1 MHFDPTIFF
10 WIFLI
15 IIAIQPIIRQ
25 RLLENARMKLI
36 AEIEK
41 QRGSRVILLVHR
53 QETMSFLGFP
63 IMRYIDIHD
72 SEEVLRAIHLT
83 DDDTPIDLVIHTP
96 GGLAIAATQI
106 ARALSRQ
113 KAKVTVFVPHYA
125 MSGGTLIALSA
136 DEIVMC
142 EHAVLGP
149 LDPQIGQQPAVSV
162 LSVLQKKPLSEI
174 DDSTLILADQ
184 AEKAI
189 RQMKQTIIEI
199 LSHNQ
204 SSDKAEEIAEKLVSG
219 RWTHD
224 YPISAEEAK
233 ELGLPVSTEM
243 PKEIMLLMNLYPQ
256 PVRQSVEYIPVR
268 KSKVRAIFSRKQE

>member
-1 MHFDPTIFF
+1 MHFDPAIFF
-10 WIFLI
+10 WIFLV

-25 RLLENARMKLI
+25 KLLENARMRLI
-36 AEIEK
+36 AEIERK
-41 QRGSRVILLVHR
+41 RGSRVILLVHR

-63 IMRYIDIHD
+63 IMRFIDIND

-83 DDDTPIDLVIHTP
+83 DDDMPIDLVVHTP

-113 KAKVTVFVPHYA
+113 KGKVTVFVPHYA

-149 LDPQIGQQPAVSV
+149 LDPQIAGQPAVSV
-162 LSVLQKKPLSEI
+162 LSVLQKKPLNEI

-189 RQMKQTIIEI
+189 RQMKETIIEI
-199 LSHNQ
+199 LSHKHPIE
-204 SSDKAEEIAEKLVSG
+204 KAQEIAEKLVSG
-219 RWTHD
+219 EWTHD
-224 YPISAEEAK
+224 YPISTEEAK
-233 ELGLPVSTEM
+233 KIGLPVNTDM

-268 KSKVRAIFSRKQE
+268 KTGKV

>member
-1 MHFDPTIFF
+1 MQFDPTIFF

-15 IIAIQPIIRQ
+15 IIAIQPVIRQ

-63 IMRYIDIHD
+63 IMRFIDIHD
-72 SEEVLRAIHLT
+72 SEEVLRAIHMT
-83 DDDTPIDLVIHTP
+83 DDDMPIDIVVHTP

-106 ARALSRQ
+106 ARALSRH
-113 KAKVTVFVPHYA
+113 KGKVTVFVPHYA

-149 LDPQIGQQPAVSV
+149 LDPQLGQFPAVSV
-162 LSVLQKKPLSEI
+162 LNVIQRKPINEI
-174 DDSTLILADQ
+174 DDNTLILADQ

-199 LSHNQ
+199 VSRSHPEE
-204 SSDKAEEIAEKLVSG
+204 KARQIAEKLVSG
-219 RWTHD
+219 KWTHD

-233 ELGLPVSTEM
+233 AMGLPVSTEM
-243 PKEIMLLMNLYPQ
+243 SKEIMLLMNLYPQ

-268 KSKVRAIFSRKQE
+268 KSSKV

>member
-1 MHFDPTIFF
+1 MQFDPIIFF
-10 WIFLI
+10 WLFLI
-15 IIAIQPIIRQ
+15 IIALQPVIKQ
-25 RLLENARMKLI
+25 RLLENARIKLI

-63 IMRYIDIHD
+63 IMRFIDIND

-83 DDDTPIDLVIHTP
+83 DSEMPIDLVIHTP
-96 GGLAIAATQI
+96 SGLAIAATQI
-106 ARALSRQ
+106 ARALS
-113 KAKVTVFVPHYA
+113 KHKGKVTVFVPHYA

-149 LDPQIGQQPAVSV
+149 LDPQLGQLPAVSILNAV
-162 LSVLQKKPLSEI
+162 QKKPISEI
-174 DDSTLILADQ
+174 DDNTLILADQ

-189 RQMKQTIIEI
+189 KQMKNTIVEI
-199 LSHNQ
+199 LSSNIPK
-204 SSDKAEEIAEKLVSG
+204 DKAFEIAETLVSG
-219 RWTHD
+219 KWTHD

-233 ELGLPVSTEM
+233 AMGLPVSQNM
-243 PKEIMLLMNLYPQ
+243 PKEILLLMNLYPQ
-256 PVRQSVEYIPVR
+256 PVRHSVEYIPVR
-268 KSKVRAIFSRKQE
+268 KSKL

>member
-1 MHFDPTIFF
+1 MYFDPTIFF
-10 WIFLI
+10 LIFLI
-15 IIAIQPIIRQ
+15 IIAVQPIIRQ
-25 RLLENARMKLI
+25 KLLENARMKLI

-41 QRGSRVILLVHR
+41 KRGSRVILLVHR

-72 SEEVLRAIHLT
+72 SEEVLRAIHMT
-83 DDDTPIDLVIHTP
+83 DDDMPIDLVVHTP
-96 GGLAIAATQI
+96 GGLVIAATQI
-106 ARALSRQ
+106 ARALS
-113 KAKVTVFVPHYA
+113 KHKGKVTVFIPHYA

-149 LDPQIGQQPAVSV
+149 LDPQLGQFSAFSILNVV
-162 LSVLQKKPLSEI
+162 QKKPISEI

-189 RQMKQTIIEI
+189 RQMKEIIIEVMSR
-199 LSHNQ
+199 SHLEE
-204 SSDKAEEIAEKLVSG
+204 KAKEIAEKLVSG

-233 ELGLPVSTEM
+233 QLGLPVSTEM
-243 PKEIMLLMNLYPQ
+243 LKEIMLLMNLYPQ
-256 PVRQSVEYIPVR
+256 PVRHSVEYIPVR
-268 KSKVRAIFSRKQE
+268 KSGKM

>member
-1 MHFDPTIFF
+1 MEVEMHIDPLIFF
-10 WIFLI
+10 WIFFI
-15 IIAIQPIIRQ
+15 IITLQPVIKQ
-25 RLLENARMKLI
+25 RLLENARMKLL

-83 DDDTPIDLVIHTP
+83 DDNTPIDLVVHTP

-106 ARALSRQ
+106 ARALS
-113 KAKVTVFVPHYA
+113 KHKGKVTVFVPHYA

-136 DEIVMC
+136 DEIVMS

-149 LDPQIGQQPAVSV
+149 LDPQLGQFSAISI
-162 LSVLQKKPLSEI
+162 LSVVQKKSIDEI

-189 RQMKQTIIEI
+189 RQMKDTIIEI
-199 LSHNQ
+199 VSRSHPE
-204 SSDKAEEIAEKLVSG
+204 DKAREIAEKLVSG
-219 RWTHD
+219 KWTHD
-224 YPISAEEAK
+224 YPISYEEAK
-233 ELGLPVSTEM
+233 ELGLSVSIDI
-243 PKEIMLLMNLYPQ
+243 PKEVMLLMNLYPQ
-256 PVRQSVEYIPVR
+256 PVRQSVEYIPVKR
-268 KSKVRAIFSRKQE
+268 TSKIQ

>member
-15 IIAIQPIIRQ
+15 IIAVQPIIRQ
-25 RLLENARMKLI
+25 KMLEGARMKLI

-41 QRGSRVILLVHR
+41 KRGSRVILLVHR

-63 IMRYIDIHD
+63 VMRFIDIHD
-72 SEEVLRAIHLT
+72 SEEVLRAIHMT
-83 DDDTPIDLVIHTP
+83 DDETPIDLVVHTP

-106 ARALSRQ
+106 ARALA
-113 KAKVTVFVPHYA
+113 KHKGKVTVFVPHYA

-149 LDPQIGQQPAVSV
+149 LDPQIGQFPAVSV
-162 LSVLQKKPLSEI
+162 LSVVQKKSINEI
-174 DDSTLILADQ
+174 DDTTLILADQ

-189 RQMKQTIIEI
+189 KQMKETIVEI
-199 LSHNQ
+199 ISHRQ
-204 SSDKAEEIAEKLVSG
+204 SAQKAQDIAEKLVSG
-219 RWTHD
+219 QWTHD

-233 ELGLPVSTEM
+233 RLGLSVSTDM
-243 PKEIMLLMNLYPQ
+243 PKEVLLLMNLYPQ
-256 PVRQSVEYIPVR
+256 PVKQSVEYLPVR
-268 KSKVRAIFSRKQE
+268 RTGKITQ

>member
-1 MHFDPTIFF
+1 MHFDPIIFF

-15 IIAIQPIIRQ
+15 IIALQPIIRQ
-25 RLLENARMKLI
+25 KMLENARMKLI

-41 QRGSRVILLVHR
+41 NRGSRVILLVHR

-83 DDDTPIDLVIHTP
+83 DDNMPIDLVVHTP

-106 ARALSRQ
+106 ARALS
-113 KAKVTVFVPHYA
+113 KHKGKVTVFVPHYA

-149 LDPQIGQQPAVSV
+149 LDPQLGQFPAVSV
-162 LSVLQKKPLSEI
+162 LNVVQKKPISEI

-189 RQMKQTIIEI
+189 RQMKETIIEI
-199 LSHNQ
+199 VSRNLSE
-204 SSDKAEEIAEKLVSG
+204 DKAKEIAEHFVSG
-219 RWTHD
+219 HWTHD
-224 YPISAEEAK
+224 YPISAEKAK
-233 ELGLPVSTEM
+233 ELGLPVSTDM
-243 PKEIMLLMNLYPQ
+243 PKEILLLMNLYPQ

-268 KSKVRAIFSRKQE
+268 KSRV

>member
-1 MHFDPTIFF
+1 MQFDPTIFF

-15 IIAIQPIIRQ
+15 IIAIQPIIKQ

-63 IMRYIDIHD
+63 IMRFIDIND
-72 SEEVLRAIHLT
+72 SEEVLRAIHMT
-83 DDDTPIDLVIHTP
+83 DDDMPIDLVVHTP

-106 ARALSRQ
+106 ARALS
-113 KAKVTVFVPHYA
+113 KHKGKVTVFVPHYA

-136 DEIVMC
+136 DEIVMS

-149 LDPQIGQQPAVSV
+149 LDPQLGQMPAVSV
-162 LSVLQKKPLSEI
+162 LNVIQKKPIHEI
-174 DDSTLILADQ
+174 DDNTLILADQ
-184 AEKAI
+184 AEKAL
-189 RQMKQTIIEI
+189 RQMKETIVEI
-199 LSHNQ
+199 VSRSHPPE
-204 SSDKAEEIAEKLVSG
+204 KAKEIAEKLVSG
-219 RWTHD
+219 KWTHD
-224 YPISAEEAK
+224 YPISAEEGK
-233 ELGLPVSTEM
+233 EMGLPISTDI

-256 PVRQSVEYIPVR
+256 PLKQSVEYIPVK
-268 KSKVRAIFSRKQE
+268 KSKI

>member
-1 MHFDPTIFF
+1 MQFDPIYFF

-15 IIAIQPIIRQ
+15 IIALQPIIRQ
-25 RLLENARMKLI
+25 KLLENARIKLI

-41 QRGSRVILLVHR
+41 KRNSRVILLVHR

-83 DDDTPIDLVIHTP
+83 DDGTPIDLVVHTP

-106 ARALSRQ
+106 ARALS
-113 KAKVTVFVPHYA
+113 KHKGKVTVFVPHYA

-149 LDPQIGQQPAVSV
+149 LDPQLGQYPAVSV
-162 LSVLQKKPLSEI
+162 LNVLQKKPINEI
-174 DDSTLILADQ
+174 DDSTLVLADQ

-189 RQMKQTIIEI
+189 RQMKEIIVEI
-199 LSHNQ
+199 LLRKHPEI
-204 SSDKAEEIAEKLVSG
+204 KAKDIAEKLVSG
-219 RWTHD
+219 TWTHD
-224 YPISAEEAK
+224 YPISAEKAK

-243 PKEIMLLMNLYPQ
+243 PKEILLLMNLYPQ
-256 PVRQSVEYIPVR
+256 PVKQSVEYIPVR
-268 KSKVRAIFSRKQE
+268 RTGKIQ

>member
-10 WIFLI
+10 WIFLV
-15 IIAIQPIIRQ
+15 IIALQPIIRQ
-25 RLLENARMKLI
+25 KMLESARMKLI

-41 QRGSRVILLVHR
+41 NRGSRVILLVHR

-63 IMRYIDIHD
+63 IMRYIDIND

-83 DDDTPIDLVIHTP
+83 DDNMPIDLVVHTP
-96 GGLAIAATQI
+96 GGLAIATTQI
-106 ARALSRQ
+106 ARALS
-113 KAKVTVFVPHYA
+113 KHKGKVTVFVPHYA

-149 LDPQIGQQPAVSV
+149 LDPQLGQFPAVSV
-162 LSVLQKKPLSEI
+162 LNVVHKKPISEI

-189 RQMKQTIIEI
+189 RQMKETIIEI
-199 LSHNQ
+199 VSRNLSE
-204 SSDKAEEIAEKLVSG
+204 DKAKEIAEHLVSG
-219 RWTHD
+219 HWTHD
-224 YPISAEEAK
+224 YPISAEKAK
-233 ELGLPVSTEM
+233 ELGLPVSTDI
-243 PKEIMLLMNLYPQ
+243 PKEILLLMNLYPQ

-268 KSKVRAIFSRKQE
+268 KSKV